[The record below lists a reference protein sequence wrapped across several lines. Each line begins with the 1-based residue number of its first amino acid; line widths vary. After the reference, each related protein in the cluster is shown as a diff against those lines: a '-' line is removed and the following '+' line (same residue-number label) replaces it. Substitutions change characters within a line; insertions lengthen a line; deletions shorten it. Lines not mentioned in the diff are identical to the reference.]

1 MAKDISIINVSIKDN
16 TLKFMIQQDKC
27 RNLVVKCVLTKNS
40 CEVYLEC
47 VIFSHH
53 YKQFIQEPSVVAI
66 LNVIKNAMEEFY
78 NESFT
83 IWDKTV
89 NETLYSYIEN
99 DKIIRIKLFN
109 TLNDKNLIEFGNI
122 KFK

>member
-1 MAKDISIINVSIKDN
+1 MSKDISIINVSIKDN
-16 TLKFMIQQDKC
+16 TLKFMITQEKC
-27 RNLVVKCVLTKNS
+27 RNLAVQCVLTKNS
-40 CEVYLEC
+40 CDVYLDC
-47 VIFSHH
+47 VIFLHH
-53 YKQFIQEPSVVAI
+53 YKQFVQEPSVIAI

-89 NETLYSYIEN
+89 NKTLYSYIEN

>member
-1 MAKDISIINVSIKDN
+1 MAKDISIINVSVKDN
-16 TLKFMIQQDKC
+16 ILKFMIQQDTC
-27 RNLVVKCVLTKNS
+27 RNLAVKCVLVKNT

-47 VIFSHH
+47 VIFSHY
-53 YKQFIQEPSVVAI
+53 YKQFVQEPSVVAI

-99 DKIIRIKLFN
+99 DKTIRIELFN
-109 TLNDKNLIEFGNI
+109 ALNDKNLIEFGNI

>member
-1 MAKDISIINVSIKDN
+1 MTKDISIINVSVKDN

-27 RNLVVKCVLTKNS
+27 RNLAVQCVLDKNT

-47 VIFSHH
+47 VIFLHH

-66 LNVIKNAMEEFY
+66 VNVIKNAMEEFY

-99 DKIIRIKLFN
+99 NKTIRIKLFN

>member
-1 MAKDISIINVSIKDN
+1 MFGKCLGDKMAKDISIINVSVKDN
-16 TLKFMIQQDKC
+16 TL
-27 RNLVVKCVLTKNS
+27 KCVLTKNS
-40 CEVYLEC
+40 CDVYLDC
-47 VIFSHH
+47 VIFLHH

-66 LNVIKNAMEEFY
+66 LNVIKNAIESFF

-99 DKIIRIKLFN
+99 NKTIRIELFN
-109 TLNDKNLIEFGNI
+109 ALNDKNLIEFGNI
-122 KFK
+122 VFK

>member
-1 MAKDISIINVSIKDN
+1 MSKDISIINVSIKDN
-16 TLKFMIQQDKC
+16 TLKFIIQQDKC
-27 RNLVVKCVLTKNS
+27 RNLAVQCVLDKNT

-47 VIFSHH
+47 VIFSHY
-53 YKQFIQEPSVVAI
+53 YKQFVQEPSVIAI

-99 DKIIRIKLFN
+99 DKTIRIKLFN
-109 TLNDKNLIEFGNI
+109 ALNDKNLIKFGNI

>member
-1 MAKDISIINVSIKDN
+1 MSKDISIINVSIKDN

-27 RNLVVKCVLTKNS
+27 RNLAVQCVLDKNT
-40 CEVYLEC
+40 CDVYLDC
-47 VIFSHH
+47 VIFLHH
-53 YKQFIQEPSVVAI
+53 YKQFIQEPSVIAI

-99 DKIIRIKLFN
+99 NKTIRIELFN
-109 TLNDKNLIEFGNI
+109 ALNDKNLIEFGNI
-122 KFK
+122 VFK